1 MEYANK
7 IGYSDIEPAEVVRKV
22 SDKCLVIRAMDA
34 ERDQSVKLDFQA
46 GGFSAVCVN
55 QNQQR
60 WNVKSNSANRE
71 VRIRLQKN
79 GDWKCSGGNRYALS
93 DKPVKF
99 YDYNF

>member
-7 IGYSDIEPAEVVRKV
+7 LGYSDINPAEVVRKV
-22 SDKCLVIRAMDA
+22 SDKCLVIREMDA
-34 ERDQSVKLDFQA
+34 VRDESVKLDFQV

-55 QNQQR
+55 QNAQR
-60 WNVKSNSANRE
+60 WNISSNPANRE

-79 GDWKCSGGNRYALS
+79 GDWKSASGARYVLG
-93 DKPVKF
+93 DEPVKF